1 MLLRPFR
8 LCCVLAALALCAC
21 QTGPTAKEIEE
32 AKQTID
38 CKHTAD
44 RYVIRFT
51 EGEARILMP
60 DASRVILYQV
70 PTGSGFRYMN
80 GSMELR
86 GKGLDVELLR
96 NQSGLRLACKPYEIP
111 KAK

>member
-1 MLLRPFR
+1 MFLRPYR
-8 LCCVLAALALCAC
+8 VCVALAALALCAC
-21 QTGPTAKEIEE
+21 QTGPTAREIEE

-38 CKHTAD
+38 CRHGTE
-44 RYVIRFT
+44 RYVIRFA

-60 DASRVILYQV
+60 DESRVILYQV
-70 PTGSGFRYMN
+70 PAGSGFRYMN

-86 GKGLDVELLR
+86 GKGLDAELLR
-96 NQSGLRLACKPYEIP
+96 NQSAMRLACKPYEIP

>member
-1 MLLRPFR
+1 MSLRPYR
-8 LCCVLAALALCAC
+8 VCCALAALALCAC
-21 QTGPTAKEIEE
+21 QTGPTAREIEE

-38 CKHTAD
+38 CQHGNE
-44 RYVIRFT
+44 RYVIRFA

-60 DASRVILYQV
+60 DESRVILYQV
-70 PTGSGFRYMN
+70 PAGSGFRYMN

-86 GKGLDVELLR
+86 GKGLDAELLR
-96 NQSGLRLACKPYEIP
+96 NQSAMRLACKPYEIP

>member
-1 MLLRPFR
+1 MFLRPYR
-8 LCCVLAALALCAC
+8 VGCALAALALCAC
-21 QTGPTAKEIEE
+21 QTGPTAQEIEE

-38 CKHTAD
+38 CQYGSE
-44 RYVIRFT
+44 RYVIRFD

-60 DASRVILYQV
+60 DQSRVILYQV
-70 PTGSGFRYMN
+70 PAGSGFRYMN
-80 GSMELR
+80 GSMEVR

-96 NQSGLRLACKPYEIP
+96 SQSAMRLTCKPYEIP